1 MDTYFNENNVKLF
14 IKKIFS
20 TSIKLLIKLERF
32 KKNKESEEQISQI
45 EKKLVL
51 LNKMLESANEYSEYC
66 GYTKS

>member
-14 IKKIFS
+14 IKKILS
-20 TSIKLLIKLERF
+20 TSVKLLIKLERL

-45 EKKLVL
+45 EKKLVI
-51 LNKMLESANEYSEYC
+51 LNKLLESANEYSEYC